1 MLVFVTNAAGGFQS
15 AFRHQL
21 RGLLGIP
28 GCTSHHGDSLFIE
41 DFDGTAAHSTG
52 YDDIDSEIMQ
62 EDRQKTRPV
71 TWIGNNLTRHDFLV
85 VRCKDGE
92 ILTMAKVS
100 GYIGAFAGYGYFHDW
115 VLLVILFYFFLMLQA
130 WTVGHKRNCR
140 STHNSRN
147 TAAAGLSGTFTNGS
161 P

>member
-62 EDRQKTRPV
+62 EDRQKIPV
-71 TWIGNNLTRHDFLV
+71 DNPVRNGWIRN
-85 VRCKDGE
+85 
-92 ILTMAKVS
+92 S
-100 GYIGAFAGYGYFHDW
+100 GDIFS
-115 VLLVILFYFFLMLQA
+115 L
-130 WTVGHKRNCR
+130 
-140 STHNSRN
+140 
-147 TAAAGLSGTFTNGS
+147 
-161 P
+161 